1 MSNTQEVLLNHLESA
16 FDDIAV
22 TKDLSMT
29 VISLVKQ
36 EDKPVSFWVA
46 SPNKGEVIKLMTTA
60 LIRTILEEDNKEL
73 NTQVAV
79 SMLGMLGMDMDEEF
93 IDHAT
98 QQLDEVRT
106 SIRAESV
113 Q

>member
-1 MSNTQEVLLNHLESA
+1 MSNTQEVLLDHLESA

-22 TKDLSMT
+22 TKDLNMT

-46 SPNKGEVIKLMTTA
+46 SPNKGEVIKLMTSA
-60 LIRTILEEDNKEL
+60 LIRTILEEDDKEL
-73 NTQVAV
+73 NTEVAV
-79 SMLGMLGMDMDEEF
+79 AMLGMLDMDMNEEF
-93 IDHAT
+93 IGHAT
-98 QQLDEVRT
+98 KRLDEVRT
-106 SIRAESV
+106 SIRAEAV